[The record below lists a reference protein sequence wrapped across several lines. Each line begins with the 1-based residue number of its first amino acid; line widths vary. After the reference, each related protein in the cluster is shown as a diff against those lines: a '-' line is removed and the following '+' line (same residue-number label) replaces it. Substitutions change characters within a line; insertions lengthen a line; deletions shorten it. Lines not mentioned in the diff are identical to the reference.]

1 MEKGEREGVGETDIE
16 GETGTELGNS
26 VEGEGKGKKETE
38 RARNGQRATQQ
49 SWGVL
54 WLNSWCVNSPSISII
69 ITPCYLASH
78 FPAKPKQ

>member
-38 RARNGQRATQQ
+38 RESSQGTAGDSA
-49 SWGVL
+49 VL
-54 WLNSWCVNSPSISII
+54 GRPVV
-69 ITPCYLASH
+69 
-78 FPAKPKQ
+78 K